1 MLHELIVHNSRKPD
15 ETFITDP
22 GTFFAPQMLGKP
34 TTGEPV
40 AAVVRREVSAPPS
53 ACKPRTVATLN
64 HNKVFTD
71 NLHFTYLSAVTSA
84 NVQYQIIPVFYL
96 SAVRC
101 ALLLNIHLEIL
112 D

>member
-1 MLHELIVHNSRKPD
+1 
-15 ETFITDP
+15 
-22 GTFFAPQMLGKP
+22 MLGKP

-64 HNKVFTD
+64 HNKVITD

-84 NVQYQIIPVFYL
+84 NVEYQTFFYL

-101 ALLLNIHLEIL
+101 AMCIAILTIHLEML